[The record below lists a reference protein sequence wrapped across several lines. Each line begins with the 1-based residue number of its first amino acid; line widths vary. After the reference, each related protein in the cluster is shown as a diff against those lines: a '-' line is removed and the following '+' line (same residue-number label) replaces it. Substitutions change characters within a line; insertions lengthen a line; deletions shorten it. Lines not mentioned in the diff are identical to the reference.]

1 MIIPRAIFLNQTYQ
15 KSCIE
20 HRHQVMKE
28 IRQFKS
34 EIVRMLRATENHKL
48 GNIRIEMP
56 CADYPVLTSTGG
68 REHLATIR
76 NEITMAGYDVFFT
89 YTESGDVSFS
99 VDWRMVVNNQ

>member
-1 MIIPRAIFLNQTYQ
+1 MNQTYQ
-15 KSCIE
+15 KSCVE

-56 CADYPVLTSTGG
+56 CADYPVLTVLVAGNIWQQYVMKLPWQVMMFFLPTQKAAMYRFLSTG
-68 REHLATIR
+68 EWL
-76 NEITMAGYDVFFT
+76 
-89 YTESGDVSFS
+89 
-99 VDWRMVVNNQ
+99 